1 MTFTDEEQ
9 LRAKPEDIEP
19 IKDPELFRSFV
30 EQNWNHIRHLETVRL
45 WTTNSYAFI
54 LAAALAFASS
64 IPDKVIRAFL
74 LTALLFIAILG
85 VLMNLRI
92 KADVEDAFRRLDR
105 LLMERVGLAEQ
116 LRFGACTGFARRIN
130 VHWMFLS
137 FYIGMALLFLLLLL
151 HELGIILWF
160 HDLLGVPQPPGP

>member
-116 LRFGACTGFARRIN
+116 LRFWRVYRICSTHQCSLD
-130 VHWMFLS
+130 VLVVLYRH
-137 FYIGMALLFLLLLL
+137 GPALPAPALTRAGHNFM
-151 HELGIILWF
+151 
-160 HDLLGVPQPPGP
+160 VP